1 MMKTFEEKNGDYE
14 KAKNY
19 ALEHSNKDYIMAGA
33 SETFHTVL
41 AYIYHKEG
49 DAKLAKDHFE
59 KQKTM
64 KNSITKWWIVNFD
77 FVNSRSKEFMNDY
90 VKVLQK
96 YGLPDQ

>member
-1 MMKTFEEKNGDYE
+1 MKTFEEKSGDYE

-19 ALEHSNKDYIMAGA
+19 ALKHSNKDYLWAGA

-41 AYIYHKEG
+41 VYIYHKEG

-77 FVNSRSKEFMNDY
+77 FVNSQSKEFMNDY

>member
-1 MMKTFEEKNGDYE
+1 MKIPYKCNYE

-19 ALEHSNKDYIMAGA
+19 ALKHSNKDYIMAGA

-64 KNSITKWWIVNFD
+64 KSSITKSWIENYD

-90 VKVLQK
+90 VNVLQK